1 MKIPKQRKRNKFTKM
16 IKILA
21 LVLAM
26 MIPTVGSNKMVMAAS
41 DPESN
46 TSSDGLVT
54 VKKASKKVD
63 NNKHKISLDI
73 ETKEAQDSVETVGN
87 DIVLV
92 FDISNSMKYNVSGTQ
107 TSNVTEAN
115 QRITKA
121 KEAALSFL
129 ENEKIAD
136 NKKNRYA
143 VVTFNYYGYTNQSL
157 TSNLDTAKQAIKNV
171 KLSNDTSDGGTN
183 IQAGLYQARKALN
196 NSTNGIMILLTDGE
210 ATGSYSLNN
219 KNNNYYSVYDYS
231 LTTDEDRNMGYTRDY
246 TFDESAFNYSNSN
259 VLKGGSIDF
268 SIDIRWN
275 GQSGNRYTLNQAATA
290 LAENEALL
298 AKKENKTIF
307 TIGYTTSNSYNQIL
321 KNIATQGEGYAHS
334 SSSDL
339 TGIYNNIA
347 DEIVTRY
354 NTIVKDG
361 IVTDPMSQ
369 YVDLL
374 GIEDGTYQNS
384 IPGELEFTQGYVIVS
399 SENGKQKITWYVGN
413 INKNSS
419 AHLNY
424 FVGVKDEYKND
435 IDYPA
440 NDPTR
445 LNYNNYIDQESYLDF
460 NIPTVKEG
468 SPIESAAL
476 TIKKIVTNNNENKEF
491 MIHVIGKDLNDET
504 KIIYKTDLLLK
515 NNEEIILEDLPFGKY
530 SVTETVPME
539 YSLTKSEV
547 GFNKEEMI
555 TGQMIE
561 LTQTRD
567 NNNGYVLLTNNF
579 SHVGFFKAADE
590 KTNFLPASREVIKN
604 YNVNIK
610 GNIKQITS
618 KAPQDVIMVLD
629 SSGSMAYSMDG
640 DTRMAY
646 LKKNAINFINKLYK
660 HNPESRVSIITF
672 ADNAN
677 TSITSGGF
685 VKLSDNQSRNQT
697 WYQYLT
703 TSSNGINGI
712 RANGGTQTDLGLYQ
726 ARRQLQSATGSNN
739 KSVILFTDG
748 EPGNSGFAT
757 SNTYYINGYRVGA
770 EAINQAEFIK
780 NPGYLTNV
788 NNSLRYNN
796 TNYYGHAN
804 DDIAMNRSN
813 NNSNNQGNRNRRG
826 QGLGK
831 KLFVIGIN
839 PENTGT
845 FDSFLNQVAS
855 DGHYTSANN
864 TAAME
869 KAFDSIFT
877 SITTIDTDVNIRLKY
892 DATKF
897 KVIDSQGGQLGGS
910 GTNAYIEWTNIIDES
925 LGTFAVK
932 GIKFKTIIAN
942 SGELRL
948 EIQGYKNGY
957 ITDLEN
963 ANYEIVG
970 T

>member
-1 MKIPKQRKRNKFTKM
+1 MKIPKQKKLNKFTKI
-16 IKILA
+16 IKIIA
-21 LVLAM
+21 LVLAVI
-26 MIPTVGSNKMVMAAS
+26 IPTVGSNEMVIAAS

-46 TSSDGLVT
+46 SSSDGLVT

-63 NNKHKISLDI
+63 DNRHKISLDI

-107 TSNVTEAN
+107 TSGVIEAN

-129 ENEKIAD
+129 ENEKIAG
-136 NKKNRYA
+136 NKKNRYS
-143 VVTFNYYGYTNQSL
+143 VVTFNYYGYTTQNL
-157 TSNLDTAKQAIKNV
+157 INDLDTAKRAVKNV
-171 KLSNDTSDGGTN
+171 KLSSDSNDGGTN
-183 IQAGLYQARKALN
+183 IQAGLYHARKALS
-196 NSTNGIMILLTDGE
+196 NSTNGIIILLTDGE

-231 LTTDEDRNMGYTRDY
+231 HTTDKDRSMGYTHDY
-246 TFDESAFNYSNSN
+246 TFGESAFNYSNSN
-259 VLKGGSIDF
+259 VLKGGSNDF

-321 KNIATQGEGYAHS
+321 KYIATQGEGYAHS

-354 NTIVKDG
+354 DTIVKNG

-374 GIEDGTYQNS
+374 DIKDGTYQNS
-384 IPGELEFTQGYVIVS
+384 VPGILEFTQGYVIVS

-460 NIPTVKEG
+460 NIPTVKEVL
-468 SPIESAAL
+468 PIENAAL
-476 TIKKIVTNNNENKEF
+476 TIKKIVTNSSENKEF
-491 MIHVIGKDLNDET
+491 MIHVIGRDLNDEN

-515 NNEEIILEDLPFGKY
+515 NNEEIILEELPFGKY
-530 SVTETVPME
+530 IVTETVPME

-547 GFNKEEMI
+547 GFNKEDMF
-555 TGQMIE
+555 TGQTIE
-561 LTQTRD
+561 LTQTKG
-567 NNNGYVLLTNNF
+567 NNKGYVYLTNNF
-579 SHVGFFKAADE
+579 AHVGFFKAADE
-590 KTNFLPASREVIKN
+590 KTNFLPANDEIIKN
-604 YNVNIK
+604 YVVNFNGNV
-610 GNIKQITS
+610 KQTTS

-629 SSGSMAYSMDG
+629 SSGSMDG
-640 DTRMAY
+640 DTRLAS
-646 LKKNAINFINKLYK
+646 LKKNAINFINKLYE
-660 HNPESRVSIITF
+660 HNSESRVSIITF

-697 WYQYLT
+697 WYEYLT
-703 TSSNGINGI
+703 TSSSGINGI

-757 SNTYYINGYRVGA
+757 SSTYYINGYRVGA

-780 NPGYLTNV
+780 KSGYLNDV

-804 DDIAMNRSN
+804 DDITMNRSN

-855 DGHYTSANN
+855 DGHYTRANN

-877 SITTIDTDVNIRLKY
+877 NITTIDTDVNIRLKY

-897 KVIDSQGGQLGGS
+897 KVIDNQGGELGGS

-925 LGTFAVK
+925 LGTFTVK
-932 GIKFKTIIAN
+932 GIKFKTIVAN
-942 SGELRL
+942 SGELHL

-963 ANYEIVG
+963 ANFEIVG
-970 T
+970 N